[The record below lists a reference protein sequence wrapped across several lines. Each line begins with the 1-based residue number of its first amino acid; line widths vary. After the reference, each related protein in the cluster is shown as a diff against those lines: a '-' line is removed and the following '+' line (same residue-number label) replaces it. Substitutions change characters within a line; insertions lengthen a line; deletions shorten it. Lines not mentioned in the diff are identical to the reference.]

1 MITRIRELLETR
13 QLTPTQ
19 FADLIGVGRPVI
31 SHILSERNKP
41 SLEVVQK
48 IIGAFPDVSLH
59 WLLTGIGSMQASA
72 APLSSPIVAPV
83 ASPEP
88 QAAPP
93 TPIPSPQP
101 PQAFS
106 SIAIPAARPAQ
117 LPLPPKFRPAAKA
130 TSQPAKASPS
140 PVSTPSIP
148 TAPIEAPLPMT
159 VVTPMPELAAAPTP
173 APVATAPTPVPTPA
187 LVPPFIATS
196 PNHLPVADRSVSETQ
211 APTQATAPVSTAMTE
226 AATATPTNQAAAL
239 SFLGE
244 PGKAIRRIV
253 IFYRDGSFS
262 DYVPEGF

>member
-59 WLLTGIGSMQASA
+59 WLLTGIGSMQALA

-88 QAAPP
+88 QAASP
-93 TPIPSPQP
+93 TPIPTPQP
-101 PQAFS
+101 SQSSS
-106 SIAIPAARPAQ
+106 SIAIPVARPAQ

-187 LVPPFIATS
+187 PVPPFVAAS
-196 PNHLPVADRSVSETQ
+196 PSHLPVADRSVAETP
-211 APTQATAPVSTAMTE
+211 APTQVTAP
-226 AATATPTNQAAAL
+226 
-239 SFLGE
+239 
-244 PGKAIRRIV
+244 
-253 IFYRDGSFS
+253 DGGSHRNT
-262 DYVPEGF
+262 D